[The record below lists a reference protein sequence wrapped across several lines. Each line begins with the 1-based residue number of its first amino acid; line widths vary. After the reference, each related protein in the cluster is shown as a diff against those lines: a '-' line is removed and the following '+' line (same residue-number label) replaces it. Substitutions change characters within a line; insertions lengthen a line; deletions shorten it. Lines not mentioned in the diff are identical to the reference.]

1 MLTVKPALQ
10 GNAALFKQYSAPN
23 ATADWI
29 TGCFLQLPSLS
40 QVPPEIFEN
49 QSKIQRTTG
58 VWVVP
63 QKCLKNKNTRHAH
76 LKSRILVTPSVFCF
90 LTCVTLVISTLKLA
104 RCGDKSQQQET
115 SYMTIKI
122 WKEFRALQSK
132 RSLHTAVCFQWKPSW
147 ARTVASEHS
156 RFNISTSYE
165 RF

>member
-1 MLTVKPALQ
+1 MQLYLN
-10 GNAALFKQYSAPN
+10 NAAHRTLQQTGLLAAFCSCLPCLRFHRRYLKIRAKFKEQQ
-23 ATADWI
+23 DE
-29 TGCFLQLPSLS
+29 L
-40 QVPPEIFEN
+40 
-49 QSKIQRTTG
+49 
-58 VWVVP
+58 
-63 QKCLKNKNTRHAH
+63 CLKNKNTRHAH

-104 RCGDKSQQQET
+104 HCGDKSQQQET

-132 RSLHTAVCFQWKPSW
+132 RSLHTAVCFRWKPSW

-156 RFNISTSYE
+156 HFNISTSYE

>member
-1 MLTVKPALQ
+1 MQRTERYSRLDYWLLS
-10 GNAALFKQYSAPN
+10 AAAFLVSGS
-23 ATADWI
+23 
-29 TGCFLQLPSLS
+29 TGDIWKSEQ
-40 QVPPEIFEN
+40 
-49 QSKIQRTTG
+49 IQRTTG
-58 VWVVP
+58 WVVP
-63 QKCLKNKNTRHAH
+63 QKWLKNKNTRHAH

-104 RCGDKSQQQET
+104 HCGDKSQQQET

-132 RSLHTAVCFQWKPSW
+132 RSLHTAVCFRWKPSW
-147 ARTVASEHS
+147 ARTRTVASEHS